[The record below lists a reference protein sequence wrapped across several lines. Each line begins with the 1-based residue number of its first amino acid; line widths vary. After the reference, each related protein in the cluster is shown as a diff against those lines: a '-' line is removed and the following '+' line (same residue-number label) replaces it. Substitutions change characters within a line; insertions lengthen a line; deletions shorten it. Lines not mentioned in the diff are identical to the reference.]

1 MVACRHAKAVRRLCR
16 TSKGR
21 PRKGECTGEPSVRHY
36 YLPSHKDVSNQ
47 VTCRW
52 RGATRLPRTH
62 DWRCHDPVPEEAPVC
77 ACSDALGGCCRVG
90 QHICKCLQC
99 RLQSASVSFPTLS
112 ANACAVA
119 TAPACRHDVELCTVE
134 AQTSHMHSC
143 ILCKPTRLLRARTRF
158 LQARVI
164 PASARGSCKRTR
176 VLASTLTCAC
186 SVRSRWYAKNTLRP
200 VPVGLSAS
208 VRYANSLQRH
218 SSREEI
224 RTAQDTAL

>member
-1 MVACRHAKAVRRLCR
+1 MIGAAMTLFQKKRLSAR
-16 TSKGR
+16 AAM
-21 PRKGECTGEPSVRHY
+21 
-36 YLPSHKDVSNQ
+36 L
-47 VTCRW
+47 
-52 RGATRLPRTH
+52 L
-62 DWRCHDPVPEEAPVC
+62 EA
-77 ACSDALGGCCRVG
+77 AAGLAST
-90 QHICKCLQC
+90 
-99 RLQSASVSFPTLS
+99 SASACNAGCRAPQSHFQLSVQTHAQWPRPPLADMTL
-112 ANACAVA
+112 NCAQW
-119 TAPACRHDVELCTVE
+119 RHR
-134 AQTSHMHSC
+134 TSHMHSC
-143 ILCKPTRLLRARTRF
+143 ILCKPTRLLQARTRF